1 MSENGAG
8 SGADTGA
15 RETTLRDVFAATRRR
30 RGAAFAIFAVVV
42 SVGTYKTM
50 TEERVYVAPVTVR
63 VQQNTQSPMTGV
75 PVSTPDYDFRVDPLV
90 SEQQVIKSKLIATRT
105 AEMAGARLVVMQPE
119 HLLLSTLVGE
129 NPIVVKPGARDAD
142 YRLTLSDSTYLIRL
156 GTTRFGP
163 ARYGA
168 PLDAGDIS
176 ITIPAR
182 PGIKAREVLLRV
194 APLDAVA
201 QDLQGLIATRVLAQ
215 TDIIEISVFG
225 TDPVRLRDMANDL
238 AQVYGDYSKEQGLI
252 TAAARTAFIRTAL
265 TEQGQQLAQA
275 QDSLRRFQEHNQS
288 SDVSAEATAIL
299 QAIYSYDTKRGELTL
314 QQRVYQELVGKLEQ
328 TDTTDIEMRKLVG
341 TDAVKDN
348 RAVADLYQ
356 RWFDLERIRQ
366 QLMLTR
372 NGKNRDVQAIDS
384 TIAATKTYL
393 KNASG
398 LYLQSLASR
407 VASIDTNIADLRH
420 QAEQFPPLV
429 ARQARLDENVHTMQ
443 AGYENL
449 LSQYQLSRIGES
461 AETGRV
467 RVIDAAVLPT
477 VPVSPH
483 RKRSVFLAAVIGIAL
498 AVAGAA
504 LLDRFDDSVQ
514 TPDEIRDRLH
524 LPLLGSIPRVKHT
537 PQHDAARLVTH
548 VEPQSL
554 VAEAF
559 RSLRTNIAFARAH
572 QDLRT
577 IVVTSAAPGDG
588 KSTIAVNLAT
598 TFAQQGQR
606 TLLIDADLRRAVI
619 DRTFDIPRSP
629 GLTEFLV
636 GSHTLEAVARETDV
650 PNLFI
655 LPSGHFPPN
664 PSELLGS
671 QQMRAGLEA
680 ATKAFDMVLI
690 DSPPVLAVTDA
701 SVLSAHV
708 DGTIIVV
715 RLGVSAREAVSRSVS
730 QLRVVNGRILG
741 AVLNAVDFRSSAY
754 HGGYG
759 YYYQRFYGD
768 ESAGKS
774 GRKRGKRRASRVG

>member
-8 SGADTGA
+8 HPIETAA
-15 RETTLRDVFAATRRR
+15 RETTIRDVFAATRRR
-30 RGAAFAIFAVVV
+30 RGAALAIFAVVLA
-42 SVGTYKTM
+42 VGTWKTM
-50 TEERVYVAPVTVR
+50 TEERIYATPITVR
-63 VQQNTQSPMTGV
+63 VQQQSQVPLQGV

-105 AEMAGARLVVMQPE
+105 AEVAGSRLVVVQPA
-119 HLLLSTLVGE
+119 HLLLSDLIGD
-129 NPIVVKPGARDAD
+129 NPPVVTPQAPNGD
-142 YRLTLSDSTYLIRL
+142 YRLTLTDSTYLIRQ
-156 GTTRFGP
+156 GTK
-163 ARYGA
+163 RYGPVRYGV
-168 PLDAGDIS
+168 PLAAGDIA
-176 ITIPAR
+176 ITIPSR
-182 PGIKAREVLLRV
+182 PAVKAHEVVLRV
-194 APLDAVA
+194 ASLDAVA
-201 QDLQGLIATRVLAQ
+201 QELQSLIATRVLPQ
-215 TDIIEISVFG
+215 TDIIEITVFG
-225 TDPVRLRDMANDL
+225 RDPVRVKNTANDL
-238 AQVYGDYSKEQGLI
+238 ARVYADYSKEQGLVI
-252 TAAARTAFIRTAL
+252 AQARTSFIRSAL
-265 TEQGQQLAQA
+265 SEQGQQLGQA
-275 QDSLRRFQEHNQS
+275 QDSLRRFQEHHQS

-299 QAIYSYDTKRGELTL
+299 QAIYQYETQRGELTL
-314 QQRVYQELVGKLEQ
+314 QQHVYQQLVGKLEQ
-328 TDTTDIEMRKLVG
+328 TDTTDIEMRRLVG

-356 RWFDLERIRQ
+356 RWFDLERTRQ

-372 NGKNRDVQAIDS
+372 NSKNRDVQAIDS
-384 TIAATKTYL
+384 TVAATKSNL
-393 KNASG
+393 KVASG
-398 LYLQSLASR
+398 LYLQSLATR
-407 VASIDTNIADLRH
+407 IASIDTNIADLR
-420 QAEQFPPLV
+420 QKAEQFPPLV
-429 ARQARLDENVHTMQ
+429 AQQARLAENVHTMES
-443 AGYENL
+443 GYENL
-449 LSQYQLSRIGES
+449 LGQYQLSRIGES

-477 VPVSPH
+477 IPVSPH

-498 AVAGAA
+498 AIAGAA

-514 TPDEIRDRLH
+514 TPDEIRDRLR
-524 LPLLGSIPRVKHT
+524 LPLLGSIPRVRNA
-537 PQHDAARLVTH
+537 PPHDAARLVTH

-619 DRTFDIPRSP
+619 DRTFDLPRSP

-650 PNLFI
+650 PNLYI

-671 QQMRAGLEA
+671 QPMRAGLEA
-680 ATKAFDMVLI
+680 ATKAFDMVVI

-701 SVLSAHV
+701 SVLSALV

-715 RLGVSAREAVSRSVS
+715 RLGVSAREAVSRSVA

-741 AVLNAVDFRSSAY
+741 AVLNAVDFRSSGY

-759 YYYQRFYGD
+759 YYYQQFYGN
-768 ESAGKS
+768 ESGDRGK
-774 GRKRGKRRASRVG
+774 KRGKRRASRVG

>member
-1 MSENGAG
+1 MSENGAAPG
-8 SGADTGA
+8 VDTIA
-15 RETTLRDVFAATRRR
+15 RETTIRDVFAATRRR
-30 RGAAFAIFAVVV
+30 RGAALATFAVVLA
-42 SVGTYKTM
+42 VGTWKTM
-50 TEERVYVAPVTVR
+50 TEERIYTAPVTVR
-63 VQQNTQSPMTGV
+63 VQQSTQTPLQGV

-105 AEMAGARLVVMQPE
+105 AEAAGARLVVQQPL
-119 HLLLSTLVGE
+119 HLLLSTLTGD
-129 NPIVVKPGARDAD
+129 NQPVVKPRAKDGD
-142 YRLTLSDSTYLIRL
+142 YRLTLSDSTYLIRQ
-156 GTTRFGP
+156 GTTRYGP
-163 ARYGA
+163 VKYGA

-176 ITIPAR
+176 ITIPDR
-182 PGIKAREVLLRV
+182 PAIKPREVVLRV
-194 APLDAVA
+194 ASMDAVS
-201 QDLQGLIATRVLAQ
+201 QELQGLIATRVLPQ
-215 TDIIEISVFG
+215 TDIIEVSVFG
-225 TDPVRLRDMANDL
+225 TDPIRVRDEANDL
-238 AQVYGDYSKEQGLI
+238 AQVYADYTKEQGLVI
-252 TAAARTAFIRTAL
+252 AAARSGFIRSAL
-265 TEQGQQLAQA
+265 SEQGQQLSQA
-275 QDSLRRFQEHNQS
+275 QDSLRRFQEHHQS
-288 SDVSAEATAIL
+288 SDVGAEATAIL
-299 QAIYSYDTKRGELTL
+299 TSIYSYEEKRGELTL
-314 QQRVYQELVGKLEQ
+314 EQHVYQQLVGKLEQ
-328 TDTTDIEMRKLVG
+328 TDTTDTEMRKLVG
-341 TDAVKDN
+341 TDAVKEN
-348 RAVADLYQ
+348 RAVGDLYQ
-356 RWFDLERIRQ
+356 RWFDLERTRQ

-384 TIAATKTYL
+384 TIAAIKTNL
-393 KNASG
+393 KMASG
-398 LYLQSLASR
+398 LYLESLATR
-407 VASIDTNIADLRH
+407 IASIDTNIADLRH

-429 ARQARLDENVHTMQ
+429 AQQARLAENVHTMET
-443 AGYENL
+443 GYENL
-449 LSQYQLSRIGES
+449 LGQYQLSRIGES

-477 VPVSPH
+477 IPISPH
-483 RKRSVFLAAVIGIAL
+483 RKRSVFLAAVIGIVL

-504 LLDRFDDSVQ
+504 LLDRIDDSVQ
-514 TPDEIRDRLH
+514 SPDEIRDRLR
-524 LPLLGSIPRVKHT
+524 LPLLGSIPRVRHT
-537 PQHDAARLVTH
+537 PAHDAARLVTH

-619 DRTFDIPRSP
+619 DRTFEIPRSP
-629 GLTEFLV
+629 GLTEFLI
-636 GSHTLEAVARETDV
+636 GSHTLEQVARETDV
-650 PNLFI
+650 PNLFV

-671 QQMRAGLEA
+671 QAMRKGLEA

-701 SVLSAHV
+701 SVLSACV

-715 RLGVSAREAVSRSVS
+715 RLGVSAREAVSRSIA

-759 YYYQRFYGD
+759 YYYQQFYG
-768 ESAGKS
+768 EEP

>member
-8 SGADTGA
+8 AAVETGG
-15 RETTLRDVFAATRRR
+15 RETTIRDLVAATRRR
-30 RGAAFAIFAVVV
+30 RGAAFSVFAVVV
-42 SVGTYKTM
+42 AVGTWKTM
-50 TEERVYVAPVTVR
+50 TEERIYVAPVTVR
-63 VQQNTQSPMTGV
+63 VQQQSQTPMQGV
-75 PVSTPDYDFRVDPLV
+75 PMSTPDLDFRVDPLV
-90 SEQQVIKSKLIATRT
+90 SEQQVIKSKLIASRT
-105 AEMAGARLVVMQPE
+105 AEMAGARLVVVEPL
-119 HLLLSTLVGE
+119 HLLLSTLLGD
-129 NPIVVKPGARDAD
+129 NPPVVKPGARDAD
-142 YRLTLSDSTYLIRL
+142 YRLTLSDSTYLIRQ
-156 GTTRFGP
+156 GTTRYGP
-163 ARYGA
+163 VKYGA
-168 PLDAGDIS
+168 PLDAGDFS
-176 ITIPAR
+176 ITIPSR
-182 PGIKAREVLLRV
+182 PGIKPRDVLLRV
-194 APLDAVA
+194 APLDGVA
-201 QDLQGLIATRVLAQ
+201 QDLQGFIATRVLPQ
-215 TDIIEISVFG
+215 TDIIEISVYG
-225 TDPVRLRDMANDL
+225 NDPIRTRDMANDL
-238 AQVYGDYSKEQGLI
+238 AQVYADYSKEQGLVI
-252 TAAARTAFIRTAL
+252 AAARSSFIRTAL
-265 TEQGQQLAQA
+265 NEQGQQLAQA
-275 QDSLRRFQEHNQS
+275 QDSLRRFQEHHQS

-299 QAIYSYDTKRGELTL
+299 TSIYQYDEKRGELTL
-314 QQRVYQELVGKLEQ
+314 EQHVYQELVGKLEQ

-356 RWFDLERIRQ
+356 RWFDLERTRQ
-366 QLMLTR
+366 QLSLTR

-384 TIAATKTYL
+384 TIAATKTNL
-393 KNASG
+393 KMASG
-398 LYLQSLASR
+398 LYLQSLATRIS
-407 VASIDTNIADLRH
+407 SIDTNIADLRH

-429 ARQARLDENVHTMQ
+429 AQQARLAENVHTMET
-443 AGYENL
+443 GYENL

-477 VPVSPH
+477 IPVSPH
-483 RKRSVFLAAVIGIAL
+483 RKRSVLLAVVIGIAL
-498 AVAGAA
+498 AIAGAA

-514 TPDEIRDRLH
+514 NPDEIRDRLR
-524 LPLLGSIPRVKHT
+524 LPLLGSIPRVRHT
-537 PQHDAARLVTH
+537 PAHDAARLVTH

-559 RSLRTNIAFARAH
+559 RSLRTNLAFARAH

-629 GLTEFLV
+629 GLTEFLI
-636 GSHTLEAVARETDV
+636 GSHTLEATARETDV

-671 QQMRAGLEA
+671 QAMRAGLEA

-701 SVLSAHV
+701 SVLSALV

-715 RLGVSAREAVSRSVS
+715 RLGVSAREAVSRSVA

-759 YYYQRFYGD
+759 YYYQRFYGN
-768 ESAGKS
+768 ESGDRDK
-774 GRKRGKRRASRVG
+774 RRGKRRASRVG

>member
-8 SGADTGA
+8 HGIETTH
-15 RETTLRDVFAATRRR
+15 RETSIRDVVAATRRR
-30 RGAAFAIFAVVV
+30 RTAAALIFVAVVA
-42 SVGTYKTM
+42 VGTWRTM
-50 TEERVYVAPVTVR
+50 TEQRIYMAPITVR
-63 VQQNTQSPMTGV
+63 VMQHSETPMQGV

-90 SEQQVIKSKLIATRT
+90 SEQQVIKSKLIAART
-105 AEMAGARLVVMQPE
+105 AQEVGSRLDVLEPK
-119 HLLLSTLVGE
+119 HLLLSTLLRDNE
-129 NPIVVKPGARDAD
+129 PIVDSLAPNGD
-142 YRLTLSDSTYLIRL
+142 YRLTLTDTAYLLRQ
-156 GTTRFGP
+156 GTTRYGP
-163 ARYGA
+163 VRYGK
-168 PLDAGDIS
+168 PLTARGVT

-182 PGIKAREVLLRV
+182 PAIKAREVVLRV
-194 APLDAVA
+194 APLDDAA
-201 QDLQGLIATRVLAQ
+201 REIQGLIATRVLPQ
-215 TDIIEISVFG
+215 TDIIEISVYG
-225 TDPVRLRDMANDL
+225 TDPLRVRDMANDM
-238 AQVYGDYSKEQGLI
+238 AQVYADYSKEQGMLI
-252 TAAARTAFIRTAL
+252 AATRSDFIRQAL
-265 TEQGQQLAQA
+265 AEQGGQLSKA
-275 QDSLRRFQEHNQS
+275 QDSLKRFQEHNQS
-288 SDVSAEATAIL
+288 SDVSGEATAIL
-299 QAIYSYDTKRGELTL
+299 KSIYDYDTKRGELTL
-314 QQRVYQELVGKLEQ
+314 EQRVYQQLVGRLTQ
-328 TDTTDIEMRKLVG
+328 TDTSDSEMRKLVG
-341 TDAVKDN
+341 TEAVKDN

-356 RWFDLERIRQ
+356 RWFDLERTRQ

-372 NGKNRDVQAIDS
+372 NSTNRDVQAIDS
-384 TIAATKTYL
+384 SIAATKANL
-393 KNASG
+393 KMASG
-398 LYLQSLASR
+398 LYLQSLAAR
-407 VASIDTNIADLRH
+407 IASIDSNIAVLRH
-420 QAEQFPPLV
+420 DAERFPPLV
-429 ARQARLDENVHTMQ
+429 AQQARLDENVHTMQ
-443 AGYENL
+443 PGYENL
-449 LSQYQLSRIGES
+449 LAQYQLSRIGES

-477 VPVSPH
+477 IPVSPH
-483 RKRSVFLAAVIGIAL
+483 RKRSILLAAILGIVL
-498 AVAGAA
+498 AIAGAA

-524 LPLLGSIPRVKHT
+524 LAPLGSIPRVRNT
-537 PQHDAARLVTH
+537 PAHDAARLVTH

-619 DRTFDIPRSP
+619 DRTFDLPRSP

-671 QQMRAGLEA
+671 AQMRAGLEA
-680 ATKAFDMVLI
+680 ATKAFDMVII

-701 SVLSAHV
+701 SVLSALV

-715 RLGVSAREAVSRSVS
+715 RIGASAREAVNRSVA

-754 HGGYG
+754 YGGYG
-759 YYYQRFYGD
+759 YYYQRFYGN
-768 ESAGKS
+768 ESGD
-774 GRKRGKRRASRVG
+774 RGKRRGKRRSSRVG